1 MAADD
6 MSERNFQV
14 DDIEEFREDIAIT
27 STLLAQNLSIV
38 QTHEYNVEIF
48 IDLVKEEP
56 CLWNTAFPYEK
67 IKRKRRIPW
76 LILKNTSIFHRLNH
90 LRKVTSLLK
99 AAIFVFKFGALF
111 PRARHCTEWKCT

>member
-1 MAADD
+1 MAADN

-27 STLLAQNLSIV
+27 STPLAQNLSIV

-56 CLWNTAFPYEK
+56 CLWNTAFRSYK
-67 IKRKRRIPW
+67 DQTKK
-76 LILKNTSIFHRLNH
+76 KS
-90 LRKVTSLLK
+90 
-99 AAIFVFKFGALF
+99 
-111 PRARHCTEWKCT
+111 